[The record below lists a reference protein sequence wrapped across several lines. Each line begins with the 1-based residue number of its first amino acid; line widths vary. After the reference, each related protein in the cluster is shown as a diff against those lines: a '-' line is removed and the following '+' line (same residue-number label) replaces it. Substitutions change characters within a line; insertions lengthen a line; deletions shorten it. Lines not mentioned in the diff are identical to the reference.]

1 MNNTILDNVILLSED
16 KTLNGEKF
24 DKLAKKTCML
34 VERLDEDTYT
44 MKDNIKRNLLVPIT
58 FATALKAIFQESYD
72 IHRRE
77 KAASKVLGIDMKQIT
92 GDLATFIGSEKRYPF
107 FVSDFQYDASV
118 SLDRMDALKLIW
130 GDANFEKLHDF
141 NHLNSLRVVMGN
153 VYTSTAQNPEGLK
166 KLRIV
171 TKDLHLEEFDNID
184 FLDESLYVGGNIY
197 TKNGVL
203 SLEDR
208 KPLQKKKN
216 R

>member
-92 GDLATFIGSEKRYPF
+92 EDKTLLT
-107 FVSDFQYDASV
+107 
-118 SLDRMDALKLIW
+118 
-130 GDANFEKLHDF
+130 
-141 NHLNSLRVVMGN
+141 HLNNFVHPYNSFSSIEASITDSGEIR
-153 VYTSTAQNPEGLK
+153 
-166 KLRIV
+166 
-171 TKDLHLEEFDNID
+171 D
-184 FLDESLYVGGNIY
+184 F
-197 TKNGVL
+197 
-203 SLEDR
+203 
-208 KPLQKKKN
+208 
-216 R
+216 